1 MGATRMRQAA
11 VFSGGL
17 VIATALAM
25 ALATSAQARSS
36 GRSWRVPQDHRTIQ
50 GAIDAAADGDEI
62 VVAAGRH
69 CGAEIHRPVRLR
81 AAGQA
86 IIAGCDG
93 GPTLFEKLRVGFLL
107 PGTPQGAP
115 ARGTQIQGFTFDGAG
130 VSNSNLD
137 PLAFGIYARF
147 TSDVTI
153 TDNQFQGTVQAITNT
168 AGDGWTIRSN
178 QIRDL
183 TLFDCGEQ
191 CGGGVG
197 IAIQAA
203 VGPDAA
209 EGGDAEPANRPER
222 TVILHNQ
229 VQGQAPAGFVTFP
242 MTGILVLGAD
252 ATLVSNNDLS
262 IQPGDGAQASY
273 PLAAGVTFSD
283 RCCERPALSL
293 GTNLSAILLNDGRAS
308 PYTAVIEGEGGAN
321 TNGLL
326 LTGNRG
332 QVLVEGVAPP
342 DPPPDAP

>member
-1 MGATRMRQAA
+1 MGVRRIRQAA
-11 VFSGGL
+11 VFARAL
-17 VIATALAM
+17 VVATVVATTLATA
-25 ALATSAQARSS
+25 AQARTP
-36 GRSWRVPQDHRTIQ
+36 GRTWRVPQDHRTIQ
-50 GAIDAAADGDEI
+50 AAIDAAADGDEI

-81 AAGQA
+81 AAGLA

-93 GPTLFEKLRVGFLL
+93 GPTLRDKLRVGFLL
-107 PGTPQGAP
+107 PGTPQGGP
-115 ARGTQIQGFTFDGAG
+115 ARGTEIQGFTFDGAG

-153 TDNQFQGTVQAITNT
+153 SDNQFQGTVQAITNT

-178 QIRDL
+178 RIREL
-183 TLFDCGEQ
+183 TLFDCAGQ

-197 IAIQAA
+197 IAIQTALA
-203 VGPDAA
+203 PDAA
-209 EGGDAEPANRPER
+209 EGGDTEPANRPER

-332 QVLVEGVAPP
+332 QVLVEGAS
-342 DPPPDAP
+342 PPDAPPGAP